1 MKQEVIQENSPL
13 AQEARR
19 RWDELR
25 QERIQFENDWNDIA
39 RLMRPQRGGFGV
51 DTATSR
57 QLTKALG
64 SEPMIAHG
72 NFSAGIYSGI
82 TNPANRWASFTTPDQ
97 DLNRWPPF
105 AEWLDRQ
112 SAKVFA
118 SFSPAN
124 SSFYTSSYQAY
135 ADIAAFGNAAGYD
148 EIDTGQQKFVD
159 VTLSLAGVVVDV
171 DHHGRV
177 VEVVRK
183 YRLTPVQAA
192 RAFGDLPKV
201 LMDKAEQG
209 DTEKHVFFHHVR
221 MNDQFVPRGLG
232 PRGKRWLSVY
242 ACELGDCVVRI
253 KGYDEMPFYY
263 PRWDVDSEMT
273 YGIGPGYIALAS
285 ARTSD
290 LMEHA
295 TLRAAQRAADPVK
308 LAPDRNV
315 IPLNGTFRPGSVVY
329 GAVSMQGNPLIR
341 SEDFNGNIGLTIE
354 EKRQKLETVKEAF
367 YYSVMG
373 LTGRTGVSDEENRVI
388 EEARLRN
395 WAPHADRIM
404 EEWAARKL
412 ERRFRLL
419 FRAGQ
424 IDPVPDGTPDGVPLS
439 VRYQSAA
446 AMALRAS
453 EAQAVRGF
461 LADLGPLMQLNPDVR
476 HRLSVDDYVE
486 VLHEA
491 SPSLPQRLLRSRE
504 DAAALVAQDQ
514 QAAQAAQMAEVAQ
527 SGGAGMRDMA
537 QAAQM
542 MGMGGDDA

>member
-1 MKQEVIQENSPL
+1 MENSPL

-25 QERIQFENDWNDIA
+25 QERIQFEDDWTDIA
-39 RLMRPQRGGFGV
+39 RLMRPQRGGFGM
-51 DTATSR
+51 DTATQR

-72 NFSAGIYSGI
+72 NFAAGIYSGI
-82 TNPANRWASFTTPDQ
+82 TNPATRWAGFTTPDE

-112 SAKVFA
+112 TAKVYA
-118 SFSPAN
+118 SLSPSS
-124 SSFYTSSYQAY
+124 SSFYTSCFQAY

-148 EIDTGQQKFVD
+148 EVDTGNRKFVD

-183 YRLTPVQAA
+183 YRLTARQAV
-192 RAFGDLPKV
+192 RAFGDLPKK
-201 LMDKAEQG
+201 LMDQAEKG
-209 DTEKHVFFHHVR
+209 DTERHVFYHHVR
-221 MNDQFVPRGLG
+221 LNDQFVPRALG
-232 PRGKRWLSVY
+232 PRGKQYLSVY
-242 ACELGDCVVRI
+242 ACETGECVVRI

-285 ARTSD
+285 ARTHD
-290 LMEHA
+290 LMENA

-308 LAPDRNV
+308 MAPDRNV

-329 GAVSMQGNPLIR
+329 GAVSMSGQPLIR
-341 SEDFNGNIGLTIE
+341 SEDFNGNIGLTEE
-354 EKRQKLETVKEAF
+354 EKRQKVETVKEAF
-367 YYSVMG
+367 YYSIMS
-373 LTGRTGVSDEENRVI
+373 LTGRTGVSNEENRVI

-404 EEWAARKL
+404 EEWAARKF
-412 ERRFRLL
+412 ERRYRLL
-419 FRAGQ
+419 FKNGQ
-424 IDPVPDGTPDGVPLS
+424 IDPPPPGTPDGVPLQT
-439 VRYQSAA
+439 RYQSQAE
-446 AMALRAS
+446 MALRAS
-453 EAQAVRGF
+453 EAQAVRTF
-461 LADLGPLMQLNPDVR
+461 LNDLAPLMQLKPEVR
-476 HRLSVDDYVE
+476 HRFSADDYVE

-491 SPSLPQRLLRSRE
+491 SPSLPQRLLVSRE
-504 DAAALVAQDQ
+504 QAAAAAQQ
-514 QAAQAAQMAEVAQ
+514 EQQAAQAAQAAQMARE
-527 SGGAGMRDMA
+527 GGAGMRDMA
-537 QAAQM
+537 QAAQI
-542 MGMGGDDA
+542 MGAGGDER